1 MSSDNPVAASH
12 VEETEESKALRAEYE
27 AQLEADRAKYLD
39 LVSQIK
45 EAAGESNFISHAE
58 RELQYLSKDPDEMQQ
73 QINTDIMAL
82 LSLFSLQGHSGS
94 SAAYT
99 TSVLTKLLRWEPI
112 TPLTGEDSE
121 WVEVGTG
128 VFQNSRC
135 SRVFKDAD
143 GGAYDIDGKV
153 FQDKNGSWFTNSE
166 SRVPVTFPYV
176 PKTIRVAYV
185 EAEAE

>member
-1 MSSDNPVAASH
+1 MSDDNPVAASH
-12 VEETEESKALRAEYE
+12 VEETEESKALRAEFE
-27 AQLEADRAKYLD
+27 AERAKYLD
-39 LVSQIK
+39 LVTQIK

-73 QINTDIMAL
+73 QINTDMAIVT
-82 LSLFSLQGHSGS
+82 LFSLQDHSGS

-99 TSVLTKLLRWEPI
+99 AGILTKLLRWEPI

-135 SRVFKDAD
+135 GRVFKDAD

-153 FQDKNGSWFTNSE
+153 FQDKNGSWYTNSE

-185 EAEAE
+185 ESESE